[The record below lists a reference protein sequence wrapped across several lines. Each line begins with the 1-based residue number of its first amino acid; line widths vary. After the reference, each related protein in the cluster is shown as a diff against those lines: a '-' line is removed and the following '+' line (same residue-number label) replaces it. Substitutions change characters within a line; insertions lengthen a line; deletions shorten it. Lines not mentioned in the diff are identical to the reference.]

1 MNFERARSLEH
12 KEERREE
19 IMKAARDLLD
29 TRDYEKI
36 TLTAIAGKLSFT
48 RANLYKYVSSRD
60 EIFLWIILR
69 DVSAWI
75 DDVLSRF
82 QEERSYPRG
91 EIASLWAQV
100 FCRHARVVKL
110 FSLMYAVIERNV
122 PVAVLAEFKK
132 ELFRSLVPLNEL
144 LGRILPE
151 ISEKGR
157 WEFLTMQL
165 HYAAGLYPA
174 VNVTDRQREAM
185 RLAGVELD
193 LPDFKSGMTR
203 FLTLLLEGLT

>member
-1 MNFERARSLEH
+1 MNFERARSREH

-36 TLTAIAGKLSFT
+36 TLTAIARELSFT

-60 EIFLWIILR
+60 EIFLWIILE

-75 DDVLSRF
+75 DDVLASF
-82 QEERSYPRG
+82 EGKISYSTA
-91 EIASLWAQV
+91 EIALLWAQV

-122 PVAVLAEFKK
+122 PVTVLADFKK
-132 ELFRSLVPLNEL
+132 NLFQTLIPLNEL
-144 LGRILPE
+144 LGRILPK

-174 VNVTDRQREAM
+174 VDVTERQREAM

-193 LPDFKSGMTR
+193 IPDFQSGMTR